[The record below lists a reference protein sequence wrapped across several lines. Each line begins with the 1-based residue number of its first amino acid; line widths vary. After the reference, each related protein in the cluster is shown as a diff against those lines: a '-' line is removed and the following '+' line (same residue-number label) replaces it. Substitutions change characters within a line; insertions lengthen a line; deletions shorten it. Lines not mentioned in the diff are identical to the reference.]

1 MMAVTVRQALDILI
15 APVGKLEDTVDTL
28 KSGDLDAEVRGIA
41 VAFTATFD
49 VIRRAIESGA
59 NLIITHEPTYYNHL
73 DETDWLSGDPV
84 YERKRALI
92 ASSGVAIFR
101 LHDYIHQYK
110 PDGIVDGMLK
120 ALGWE
125 SYSFTDDPTRFTLPS
140 NDVRTVRAIAE
151 EAKRKL
157 GIDSVLVVGDPELPV
172 ARFALAVG
180 APGGRAQ
187 MAYLREHDID
197 LLIAG
202 ETNEWETNEYVRD
215 AADMGFNKALI
226 ILGHQKSEEAGMR
239 TVVRLLRDA
248 FPALPVELLELP
260 PAVRRI

>member
-1 MMAVTVRQALDILI
+1 MTISVGQVLDALT
-15 APVGKLEDTVDTL
+15 APVGKLADTVDTL
-28 KSGDLDAEVRGIA
+28 KCGHPDDEARGVAVVFMATYDA
-41 VAFTATFD
+41 
-49 VIRRAIESGA
+49 IRRAIASGA
-59 NLIITHEPTYYNHL
+59 NLIIAHEPTYFNHL

-92 ASSGVAIFR
+92 ESSGVSIFR
-101 LHDYIHQYK
+101 LHDYIHTYK
-110 PDGIVDGMLK
+110 PDGIVDGMLR

-125 SYSFTDDPTRFTLPS
+125 NYADPDEPTLLTLPKAAG
-140 NDVRTVRAIAE
+140 RTVRSIAE

-157 GIDSVLVVGDPELPV
+157 GIDSVQVTGDPELPV
-172 ARFALAVG
+172 TRFAFAVG

-187 MAYLREHDID
+187 MAYLREPDIE

-215 AADMGFNKALI
+215 AADMGMNKALI
-226 ILGHQKSEEAGMR
+226 ILGHQKSEELGMR
-239 TVVRLLRDA
+239 TVVKLLRDA

-260 PAVRRI
+260 PALRRI